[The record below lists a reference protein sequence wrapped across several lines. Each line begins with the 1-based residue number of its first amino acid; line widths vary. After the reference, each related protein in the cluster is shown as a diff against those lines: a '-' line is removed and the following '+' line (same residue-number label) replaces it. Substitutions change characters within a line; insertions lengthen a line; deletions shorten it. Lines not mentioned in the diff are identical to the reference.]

1 MVGSNNRI
9 KSLINQAQQ
18 KITDIQNNE
27 KFKEV
32 VEQAQKQVSSYQ
44 NIAQQKFNDIQNK
57 AAKNKLECE
66 KQQLEKATN
75 KAAIN
80 DFKKAIFIL
89 EKIPSN
95 SEIYTES
102 QQKIIEYR
110 DSFSVVLLQDATDKY
125 TKGCFSEA
133 LVSLKLVP
141 EGTKVYEQAQEK
153 IVECEEA
160 RRQQIIE
167 EQKEK
172 ERILLEKQKEKER
185 ILLERKRLIESFKNL
200 VAINYKEKLVAAALV
215 NNTLHLVDS
224 VKRTKRISSALGSEI
239 ADGEFLIIRL
249 LVRNDD
255 KKSRTIS
262 ASMINL
268 IDHQEREFSASSSG
282 STALIMSG
290 DKTAEILATEVQPG
304 LQKNISIVFDLP
316 PGATD
321 LKLKI
326 PSGLFGKPVI
336 LPLSLAL

>member
-1 MVGSNNRI
+1 MVGFNNRI

-18 KITDIQNNE
+18 KITDIQNDE
-27 KFKEV
+27 KVRELV
-32 VEQAQKQVSSYQ
+32 DQAQKKVADYQ
-44 NIAQQKFNDIQNK
+44 DIAQHKFSEVKQK
-57 AAKNKLECE
+57 AADNRINHE
-66 KQQLEKATN
+66 KQQLEQATN
-75 KAAIN
+75 HAAN
-80 DFKKAIFIL
+80 KDFKKAISLL
-89 EKIPSN
+89 ERVPKS
-95 SEIYTES
+95 SEIYTEV
-102 QQKIIEYR
+102 QQKLIEYR
-110 DSFSVVLLQDATDKY
+110 DLFSVVLLQDATDKY
-125 TKGCFSEA
+125 TKGCFSDA

-141 EGTKVYEQAQEK
+141 EGTKVYQQVQEK

-160 RRQQIIE
+160 RRQQLLE
-167 EQKEK
+167 EQREK

-185 ILLERKRLIESFKNL
+185 ILSERKILIESFKSL
-200 VAINYKEKLVAAALV
+200 VAVNYKEKLVAAALV

-268 IDHQEREFSASSSG
+268 IDAQEREFRASSSG

-290 DKTAEILATEVQPG
+290 DKTAEFLATEVQPG
-304 LQKNISIVFDLP
+304 LQKNISIVFDIP

>member
-1 MVGSNNRI
+1 MVGFNNRI

-18 KITDIQNNE
+18 KITDIQNDE
-27 KFKEV
+27 KVRELV
-32 VEQAQKQVSSYQ
+32 DQAQKKVADYQ
-44 NIAQQKFNDIQNK
+44 DIAQQKFSEVKQK
-57 AAKNKLECE
+57 AADNRINHE
-66 KQQLEKATN
+66 KQQLEQATN
-75 KAAIN
+75 HAAN
-80 DFKKAIFIL
+80 KDFKKAISLL
-89 EKIPSN
+89 ERVPKS
-95 SEIYTES
+95 SEIYTEV
-102 QQKIIEYR
+102 QQKLIEYR
-110 DSFSVVLLQDATDKY
+110 DLFSVVLLQDATDKY
-125 TKGCFSEA
+125 TKGCFSDA

-141 EGTKVYEQAQEK
+141 EGTKVYQQVQEK

-160 RRQQIIE
+160 RRQQLLE
-167 EQKEK
+167 EQREK
-172 ERILLEKQKEKER
+172 ERILS
-185 ILLERKRLIESFKNL
+185 ERKILIESFKSL
-200 VAINYKEKLVAAALV
+200 VAVNYKEKLVAAALV

-268 IDHQEREFSASSSG
+268 IDAQEREFRASSSG

-290 DKTAEILATEVQPG
+290 DKTAEFLATEVQPG
-304 LQKNISIVFDLP
+304 LQKNISIVFDIP

-336 LPLSLAL
+336 LPLSLA

>member
-1 MVGSNNRI
+1 MVGFNNRI

-18 KITDIQNNE
+18 KITDIQNDE
-27 KFKEV
+27 KVRELV
-32 VEQAQKQVSSYQ
+32 DQAQKKVADYQ
-44 NIAQQKFNDIQNK
+44 DIAQQKFSEVKQK
-57 AAKNKLECE
+57 AADNRINHE
-66 KQQLEKATN
+66 KQQLEQATN
-75 KAAIN
+75 HAAN
-80 DFKKAIFIL
+80 KDFKKAISLL
-89 EKIPSN
+89 ERVPKS
-95 SEIYTES
+95 SEIYTEV
-102 QQKIIEYR
+102 QQKLIEYR
-110 DSFSVVLLQDATDKY
+110 DLFSVVLLQDATDKY
-125 TKGCFSEA
+125 TKGCFSDA

-141 EGTKVYEQAQEK
+141 EGTKVYQQVQEK

-160 RRQQIIE
+160 RRQQLLE
-167 EQKEK
+167 EQREK
-172 ERILLEKQKEKER
+172 ERILS
-185 ILLERKRLIESFKNL
+185 ERKILIESFKSL
-200 VAINYKEKLVAAALV
+200 VAVNYKEKLVAAALV

-268 IDHQEREFSASSSG
+268 IDAQEREFRASSSG

-290 DKTAEILATEVQPG
+290 DKTAEFLATEVQPG
-304 LQKNISIVFDLP
+304 LQKNISIVFDIP

-326 PSGLFGKPVI
+326 PTGLYGQPVI
-336 LPLSLAL
+336 LPLLLAQ